1 MDDVSW
7 NLMPHLKNCVT
18 AFKKSEF
25 SLQKK
30 MLKTYGLNALKVLQK
45 VPRSITRY
53 FHSAVTYNDLQF
65 DNLFLE
71 SG

>member
-18 AFKKSEF
+18 AFEKIRILVAKEDVKNVWIKCVKSTTE
-25 SLQKK
+25 SSQ
-30 MLKTYGLNALKVLQK
+30 N
-45 VPRSITRY
+45 